1 MKSPCGLRH
10 PDASPPRGLRP
21 GKGFTIV
28 EVLVAAAILLVAL
41 LGIAAVMPTADMNLH
56 LAGQISKAASLA
68 QEMIEMTKNDPF
80 SQLSLYHGVD
90 TRNPATFPLDTPNPP
105 IPGDAG
111 NFMGG
116 TNVAKWAN
124 DITVYLA
131 TGAGI
136 TGGYGTI
143 SVSTVAT
150 DATGNPILRK
160 ASVTVNWIDGG
171 RPYQVKLETLAS
183 AI

>member
-1 MKSPCGLRH
+1 MKTPYGLRH
-10 PDASPPRGLRP
+10 PDTRPPRGLRP

-68 QEMIEMTKNDPF
+68 QEIIEMTKNDPF
-80 SQLSLYHGVD
+80 SQLSTYHGVD

-116 TNVAKWAN
+116 TNVAKWGN
-124 DITVYLA
+124 DINLYLA

-143 SVSTVAT
+143 SVSAVAT

-160 ASVTVNWIDGG
+160 VSVTVNWIDGG
-171 RPYQVKLETLAS
+171 RPYQVKLETLSS

>member
-1 MKSPCGLRH
+1 MKTPYGSRH
-10 PDASPPRGLRP
+10 PDTRPPLGLRP

-68 QEMIEMTKNDPF
+68 QEIIEMTKNDPF
-80 SQLSLYHGVD
+80 SQISLYHGVD

-143 SVSTVAT
+143 TVTTVAT

-160 ASVTVNWIDGG
+160 VSATVNWIDGG

>member
-1 MKSPCGLRH
+1 MKTLFRLRH
-10 PDASPPRGLRP
+10 PDAPSPRGLRP
-21 GKGFTIV
+21 GNGFTIV

-68 QEMIEMTKNDPF
+68 QEIIEMTKNDPF

-143 SVSTVAT
+143 SVTTVAA

-160 ASVTVNWIDGG
+160 LSVTVNWIDGG
-171 RPYQVKLETLAS
+171 RPYQVKLDTLSS

>member
-1 MKSPCGLRH
+1 MKTSNRFLHSDPC
-10 PDASPPRGLRP
+10 PIRGRQS
-21 GKGFTIV
+21 GNGFTIV
-28 EVLVAAAILLVAL
+28 EVLVAAGILLVAL
-41 LGIAAVMPTADMNLH
+41 LGIAAVMPTADVNLH

-68 QEMIEMTKNDPF
+68 QEMIEITKNDPF
-80 SQLSLYHGVD
+80 SQLSLYNAVD
-90 TRNPATFPLDTPNPP
+90 TRNPGTFPVDTPNPP

-124 DITVYLA
+124 DINLYLA

-143 SVSTVAT
+143 AVTTVAS
-150 DATGNPILRK
+150 DGTGNPVLRK
-160 ASVTVNWIDGG
+160 ISVTVNWMDGG